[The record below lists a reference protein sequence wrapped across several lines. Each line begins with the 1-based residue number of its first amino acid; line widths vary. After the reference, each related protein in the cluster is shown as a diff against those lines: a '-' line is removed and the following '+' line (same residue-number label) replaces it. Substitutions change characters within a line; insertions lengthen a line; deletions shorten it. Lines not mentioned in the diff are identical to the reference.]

1 MNLTIDRIILHNFK
15 SLTHENLLFNNSN
28 VIVSGAN
35 GSGKSTIM
43 ASWFWLMSDCSEN
56 LVSNPAVFPLNAEEV
71 NPSVEVI
78 VSIDGRVVS
87 LERRIKRT
95 VKKSKIEGQ
104 ADSVSFSSTYLVNSV
119 EYGLRDFKAKLT
131 EYGITDRFLTLSHPD
146 MFLSQKKDEMRKIL
160 FGMAMAKSDYEIAL
174 MEDNTL
180 DVAKLLKDYTFTEV
194 ESMQK
199 STMRKIAEVYGKSGE
214 LLTSK
219 IEGLESAKVDLD
231 FAELELLKNG
241 IKERQAKND
250 ESRRV
255 YNAINSEILE
265 LDTKRNALQ
274 TELYSLDEKESRE
287 KAEIE
292 NKIRSERREL
302 EDKAYSLDRDIT
314 RMKGEVEIYEHAFT
328 SGEAEKKR
336 LESNLKETKK
346 TTFKKSSLVC
356 PTCGQLYQLDKQEEL
371 KANFEQT
378 KAKQIERLET
388 LIKENASL
396 LAIKRSEKAD
406 LDKKLAK
413 AINDRAELETLLKT
427 PVNAL
432 DGNMEIPNKYGDRRA
447 ELKAEIEKLVTVI
460 NEKKATRPNA
470 EALTHEEQ
478 ELAGQLRDC
487 EIQLSKIDDNARID
501 DKISELREQQKTF
514 EQNKADAEKLLWEL
528 SLVQKRKN
536 ELLTEE
542 INAHFK
548 LVKWQMFT
556 FLKNGSYAECCI
568 PVVDGKEFGAALNTA
583 MQIRAKLD
591 IIQGLQ
597 NYYGEFLPVFLDS
610 SESLDHNSMAQI
622 DMPCQMIYL
631 KVADNTK
638 MFVKEI

>member
-1 MNLTIDRIILHNFK
+1 MNLKIDRIILHNFK
-15 SLTHENLLFNNSN
+15 GLSHENLLINNSN

-43 ASWFWLMSDCSEN
+43 CAWFWLMADCNEN

-95 VKKSKIEGQ
+95 VKKSKLEGQ

-119 EYGLRDFKAKLT
+119 EYGLRDFKQKLT

-160 FGMAMAKSDYEIAL
+160 FGMATAKSDYEIAC
-174 MEDNTL
+174 MEDNTS

-199 STMRKIAEVYGKSGE
+199 STMRKIAEVYGKTGE
-214 LLTSK
+214 LLTSR

-231 FAELELLKNG
+231 FAELELLKNS
-241 IKERQAKND
+241 IKERQAKNE

-274 TELYSLDEKESRE
+274 TELYSLDEKEERE
-287 KAEIE
+287 KAELE

-302 EDKAYSLDRDIT
+302 EDKAYSLDRDI
-314 RMKGEVEIYEHAFT
+314 RRLEGEKEIYEHAFE
-328 SGEAEKKR
+328 SSNAEKKR
-336 LESNLKETKK
+336 LEKALTEAKA
-346 TTFKKSSLVC
+346 LVLDEIKNYC
-356 PTCGQLYQLDKQEEL
+356 PVCNRKYPESKIEKIKVGFEAEKNEKIAFLENQL
-371 KANFEQT
+371 
-378 KAKQIERLET
+378 
-388 LIKENASL
+388 KENASL
-396 LAIKRSEKAD
+396 LAIKKSEKAD

-413 AINDRAELETLLKT
+413 AVNDRAELETVLKK

-432 DGNMEIPNKYGDRRA
+432 DGNMEVPNKYSDRRA
-447 ELKAEIEKLVTVI
+447 ELKTEIEKLAAVI

-470 EALTHEEQ
+470 EALAHEEQ

-514 EQNKADAEKLLWEL
+514 EQNKADAEKILYEL

-548 LVKWQMFT
+548 LVKFKFFDWQ
-556 FLKNGSYAECCI
+556 KNGEY
-568 PVVDGKEFGAALNTA
+568 KEVCVPQYQKKDLGVATNTGLE
-583 MQIRAKLD
+583 IRMKLD
-591 IIQGLQ
+591 IIRGLQ
-597 NYYGEFLPVFLDS
+597 EYYGEYYPVFVDGA
-610 SESLDHNSMAQI
+610 ESLDSTSLGQI
-622 DMPCQMIYL
+622 DMDCQMIYL
-631 KVADNTK
+631 VVSENKNLT
-638 MFVKEI
+638 VKEI